1 MSIEAHIQA
10 VTTKREQLK
19 ALIAGEM
26 AHPHPDLGKI
36 TQYKKQNLA
45 LKEEMQRY
53 LRERNKTSA
62 ATS

>member
-1 MSIEAHIQA
+1 MSIEAHIQSVA
-10 VTTKREQLK
+10 GKREQLK
-19 ALIAGEM
+19 TLIASEM
-26 AHPHPDLGKI
+26 AHPHPDLNRI

-53 LRERNKTSA
+53 LKLLSKTSA